1 MNFTRIKIILRN
13 FDVQPVAETEL
24 AKQLREYVEQ
34 NDRTLRPSRKLTV
47 NGIAPLA
54 WREG

>member
-13 FDVQPVAETEL
+13 FDAQPVREADL
-24 AKQLREYVEQ
+24 ALQLREYVEQ

-47 NGIAPLA
+47 NGVAPLA